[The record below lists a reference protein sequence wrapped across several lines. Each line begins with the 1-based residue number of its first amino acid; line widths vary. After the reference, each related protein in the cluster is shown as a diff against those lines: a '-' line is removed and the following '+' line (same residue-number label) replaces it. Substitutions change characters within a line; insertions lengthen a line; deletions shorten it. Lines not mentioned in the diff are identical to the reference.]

1 ALYTQTSTMDLD
13 TRCAQ
18 LDEHYLKARK
28 AAEVERQESEHRR
41 LQEAARKQEPDLN
54 PVAEEVLALTT
65 GRQDYR
71 IKKTSTST
79 KRRPYALLS
88 ATHVGQ
94 AVMEAAIEKSTDAG
108 GTLALPRFQTKFQT
122 KVTIQNSA
130 AVKISS
136 DNNSSDDELSDDI
149 SSDPLADLADESD
162 PLSDESSLEVFQS
175 RRSVAADMAHQRSGL
190 RARVVGKSSPA
201 FFPIQP
207 VWHTGNNIAE
217 GSKNPALFCLPA
229 GSSPD
234 SVHGSCTAI
243 RTNLSTAWLRYQ
255 PRISHLVTVIC
266 EVPGHLYNPTPVQW
280 GVLVLGVVA
289 FLMYTSLVVGLHT
302 LWLSAEVVRSVGSSV
317 IYTIDI
323 LAAKPCQIPLIGQ
336 ICSSSCKRFPVVG
349 MVIFPTTCALS
360 PITPLQIDLGPHWV
374 SELEFATINNITCQ
388 LNKYIRRCS
397 YYEAKIE
404 GLAVGLAISLKE
416 RDHLLADQK
425 QLCAIMRDSHA
436 KLPDFYLYV
445 NTLVAQLVA
454 QAEKTD
460 KEIEKT
466 IDGSSKNVAIEQR
479 RIYNEVPS
487 FKAFLRE
494 KYDYIVRP
502 GIQTSQRVRQ
512 GYDLASRIIEKLEEA
527 ERQNILAKMDIIVE
541 MPLGKRL
548 SRRYKLLQHEPKELR
563 EVRTTS
569 DTLYDFRVEATNIR
583 GLFLV
588 ASNNVTEVNTGLKTL
603 VEKSYDGGENPRI
616 GPEGILVVR
625 TWYSGIKLRGLEIQD
640 AISGQRATIGSNQE
654 IKD

>member
-1 ALYTQTSTMDLD
+1 
-13 TRCAQ
+13 
-18 LDEHYLKARK
+18 
-28 AAEVERQESEHRR
+28 
-41 LQEAARKQEPDLN
+41 
-54 PVAEEVLALTT
+54 
-65 GRQDYR
+65 
-71 IKKTSTST
+71 
-79 KRRPYALLS
+79 
-88 ATHVGQ
+88 
-94 AVMEAAIEKSTDAG
+94 MEAAIEKSTDAG
-108 GTLALPRFQTKFQT
+108 GTLALPKFQTKFQT
-122 KVTIQNSA
+122 EVTIQNSA
-130 AVKISS
+130 AVEISS

-255 PRISHLVTVIC
+255 PRISHL
-266 EVPGHLYNPTPVQW
+266 
-280 GVLVLGVVA
+280 
-289 FLMYTSLVVGLHT
+289 
-302 LWLSAEVVRSVGSSV
+302 
-317 IYTIDI
+317 
-323 LAAKPCQIPLIGQ
+323 
-336 ICSSSCKRFPVVG
+336 
-349 MVIFPTTCALS
+349 
-360 PITPLQIDLGPHWV
+360 
-374 SELEFATINNITCQ
+374 
-388 LNKYIRRCS
+388 
-397 YYEAKIE
+397 
-404 GLAVGLAISLKE
+404 
-416 RDHLLADQK
+416 
-425 QLCAIMRDSHA
+425 
-436 KLPDFYLYV
+436 
-445 NTLVAQLVA
+445 
-454 QAEKTD
+454 
-460 KEIEKT
+460 
-466 IDGSSKNVAIEQR
+466 
-479 RIYNEVPS
+479 
-487 FKAFLRE
+487 
-494 KYDYIVRP
+494 
-502 GIQTSQRVRQ
+502 RVRQ
-512 GYDLASRIIEKLEEA
+512 GYDLASLIIEKLEEA
-527 ERQNILAKMDIIVE
+527 ERQNILAKMDIIAE